1 MQQVNYYL
9 LTILSC
15 GCSAQVKIDCHLS
28 SFTITLKQGQDTMQ
42 LISLIVFRTDTWKRM
57 VIRDIIIFLISG
69 AASVG
74 RIQEDTPL
82 MRFQKGSSMIT
93 AIRQYSESSS
103 VQSFLTY
110 LLEHR
115 PSEDMLDEQLEVLTP
130 WSKEVQNVC
139 KN

>member
-1 MQQVNYYL
+1 
-9 LTILSC
+9 
-15 GCSAQVKIDCHLS
+15 
-28 SFTITLKQGQDTMQ
+28 
-42 LISLIVFRTDTWKRM
+42 M
-57 VIRDIIIFLISG
+57 VIRDIIIFLVSG

>member
-1 MQQVNYYL
+1 
-9 LTILSC
+9 
-15 GCSAQVKIDCHLS
+15 
-28 SFTITLKQGQDTMQ
+28 
-42 LISLIVFRTDTWKRM
+42 M

>member
-1 MQQVNYYL
+1 
-9 LTILSC
+9 
-15 GCSAQVKIDCHLS
+15 
-28 SFTITLKQGQDTMQ
+28 
-42 LISLIVFRTDTWKRM
+42 M

-115 PSEDMLDEQLEVLTP
+115 PSEDMLDEQLEALTP